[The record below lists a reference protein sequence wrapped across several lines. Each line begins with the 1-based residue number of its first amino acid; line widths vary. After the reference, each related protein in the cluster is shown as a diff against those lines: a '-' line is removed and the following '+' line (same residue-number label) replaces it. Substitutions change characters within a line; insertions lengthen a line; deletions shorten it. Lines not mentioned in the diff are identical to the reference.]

1 MWQRQVET
9 LSRRVRDKGFPSPA
23 WRSSS
28 GGSGDADSQ
37 RAAAQK
43 QHRSGTEAAA
53 HVWHESFDRLHSLAR
68 GEGDSVIS
76 LPSALTATDREHLHK
91 ICNKLGLKS
100 KSYGSAP
107 RSFEAWRRGAKAGE
121 NQDGDEVPD
130 QVCYDTGMMDSRWT
144 SAQSRSAR
152 RRGQCAP
159 WISSSMRRGRREVA
173 GGPWERVVAD
183 RSADPALRLRHPA
196 APAAAERVVP

>member
-1 MWQRQVET
+1 MSHEWSGWLAHRKWALV
-9 LSRRVRDKGFPSPA
+9 PA
-23 WRSSS
+23 LLENV
-28 GGSGDADSQ
+28 
-37 RAAAQK
+37 
-43 QHRSGTEAAA
+43 RSGA
-53 HVWHESFDRLHSLAR
+53 HATTHA
-68 GEGDSVIS
+68 IS
-76 LPSALTATDREHLHK
+76 YV
-91 ICNKLGLKS
+91 GLKS

-173 GGPWERVVAD
+173 GGPWERVVPD
-183 RSADPALRLRHPA
+183 RSADPALHFWHMFWSYSPLVSAISVHFCILARF
-196 APAAAERVVP
+196 